1 MESINLD
8 LESESHKTIDVPLN
22 RNPKPQG
29 INIQKSESNIGME
42 LLMNKKKTSSDGIS
56 SLKPQSSQDGTK
68 SISLD
73 TNNKGPDEGI
83 IDLDNLL
90 SSNTNDLTSSIQNN
104 NNELK
109 DIGLDNLDLNLD
121 SLDNLDNLDSID
133 INNNKPSG
141 TSDNT
146 SSNNFFSSPL
156 EEKIINKPKT
166 YEELQKEKF
175 ELLCQLERLESKGI
189 RLEKKYNMQSD
200 YDEMK
205 HEFDRLNN
213 RRELD
218 QSVRF
223 QQKMLV
229 AAVTAVEFLNNRFDP
244 FDVKLDGWSE
254 NVHEGV
260 HDYDDIFEELHEK
273 YKEKSK
279 MAPEL
284 RLLMMLGGSAFMFHL
299 TNSMFKSSLPGMGDI
314 MKQNPDLMQQFAKAT
329 VNSMGPQEPGFSDL
343 MNGMINTQGSN
354 PQRNTGPRRQ
364 PQGPSRPE
372 MKPPPDLNTILS
384 EISTSNSPTSNLD
397 LSDLSESDSDIKNI
411 NLGKKGNKHEIN
423 LEL

>member
-8 LESESHKTIDVPLN
+8 LESESHKTIDLPLN
-22 RNPKPQG
+22 DKPKPQG

-42 LLMNKKKTSSDGIS
+42 LLMNKKKTSSDNIS
-56 SLKPQSSQDGTK
+56 SLKPQNSQDNTK
-68 SISLD
+68 SINLD
-73 TNNKGPDEGI
+73 TNNNNGPDEGI
-83 IDLDNLL
+83 VDLDNLL
-90 SSNTNDLTSSIQNN
+90 SSNSNDLTSSIKDSNN
-104 NNELK
+104 DLK

-121 SLDNLDNLDSID
+121 SLDNLDSVD
-133 INNNKPSG
+133 INNKPST

-146 SSNNFFSSPL
+146 TSNNFFSAPA
-156 EEKIINKPKT
+156 EEPVINKPKT

-175 ELLCQLERLESKGI
+175 ELLCQLERLEAKGI

-229 AAVTAVEFLNNRFDP
+229 AAVTAIEFLNNRFDP

-254 NVHEGV
+254 NVHESV

-343 MNGMINTQGSN
+343 MNGMINTQGPKPS
-354 PQRNTGPRRQ
+354 RNTGPQRQ

-397 LSDLSESDSDIKNI
+397 LSDLSESDSDVKNLNI
-411 NLGKKGNKHEIN
+411 NLGKKSNKHEIN